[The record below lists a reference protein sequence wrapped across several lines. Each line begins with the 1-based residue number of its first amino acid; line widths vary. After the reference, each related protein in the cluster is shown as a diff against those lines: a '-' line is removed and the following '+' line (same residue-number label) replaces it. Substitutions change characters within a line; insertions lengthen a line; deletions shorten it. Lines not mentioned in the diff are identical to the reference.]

1 MAISN
6 IARTALALLV
16 TVSASAALA
25 GSHVRAIAT
34 PALGCTD
41 RALIERADA
50 FASNPKYEY
59 DTLMRAAVGAG
70 ECRLLPAG
78 MVVIGQDSDLIGP
91 LVRVRPVG
99 EPQAVWIVRNQLAEG
114 EALLPASAGTRFP
127 LPRR

>member
-1 MAISN
+1 MTISS
-6 IARTALALLV
+6 AAHTALAV
-16 TVSASAALA
+16 MASVAASAALA

-41 RALIERADA
+41 RALIERTDELS
-50 FASNPKYEY
+50 SNPKYDY

-78 MVVIGQDSDLIGP
+78 MVVIRQDSDLLGP

-99 EPQAVWIVRNQLAEG
+99 EPQAVWIVGSQLAEG
-114 EALLPASAGTRFP
+114 EALLPANAGTRFP